1 MDYKLL
7 LNLRSLRAVLKT
19 ASLADVNRII
29 ENLEQI
35 KNEIRLREEE
45 EQAELARREAKF
57 QSVLANMNELGLT
70 LEEFKAYTSQSEGKS
85 VRKARRTMKP
95 KYRYTA
101 LDGSVNEWTGQGK
114 IPKLFKQLL
123 EAENRDKEYYR
134 IQE

>member
-1 MDYKLL
+1 MDLKLL
-7 LNLRSLRAVLKT
+7 LNLRSLRSVLKNAT
-19 ASLADVNRII
+19 YADLNKII

-35 KNEIRLREEE
+35 KYEFQAREEE
-45 EQAELARREAKF
+45 EQAKQAQREAKF

-70 LEEFKAYTSQSEGKS
+70 LEEFNAYTSQGESKGGK
-85 VRKARRTMKP
+85 KPRRTMKP

-123 EAENRDKEYYR
+123 DAEGRDKEYYR